1 MSEEK
6 EIFLYQN
13 EEESLYKNSKI
24 KEDIT
29 QVGIFENFMVIISY
43 FFSIILFPFTSY
55 IIKEY
60 ERAVYFRNGR
70 CMGSV
75 GPGLVVLLPFVDSLR
90 KIDLRTLSLDVTKQ
104 EVITKDSVTIQ
115 VDAVVFYRVFDQ
127 MKSVNNVENFFF
139 STGK

>member
-60 ERAVYFRNGR
+60 ERALYFRNGR